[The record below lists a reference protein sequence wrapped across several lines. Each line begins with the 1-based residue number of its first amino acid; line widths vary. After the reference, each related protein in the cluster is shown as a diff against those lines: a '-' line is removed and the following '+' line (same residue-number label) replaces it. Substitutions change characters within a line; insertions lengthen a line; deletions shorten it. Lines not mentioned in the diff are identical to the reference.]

1 MHLLGLCRLRLAK
14 LRFITRQM
22 SGRSHCA
29 VLQQLVAATA
39 SEFPSAHPPDT
50 GKCGLFKTLAIAQP
64 APIIAQEQVLKSGI
78 PRRKE
83 YIEGSNPSLKKI
95 QTAEGLRWCP
105 VVKSV
110 KGHVRP
116 DLVLVNGFEA
126 RHPEGTYYIEW
137 RQNGSR
143 IRKAV
148 GKDATEADNQ
158 RRVKEAELNAV
169 NAGVPILA
177 QTDASRVQLAA
188 AIAEFLAETK

>member
-1 MHLLGLCRLRLAK
+1 MN
-14 LRFITRQM
+14 T
-22 SGRSHCA
+22 
-29 VLQQLVAATA
+29 
-39 SEFPSAHPPDT
+39 
-50 GKCGLFKTLAIAQP
+50 
-64 APIIAQEQVLKSGI
+64 KS
-78 PRRKE
+78 KV
-83 YIEGSNPSLKKI
+83 NLTKKI

-158 RRVKEAELNAV
+158 RMVKEAELNAV

-188 AIAEFLAETK
+188 AIAEFLEEIKLHKQSKTFSSSELSLRYFQ

>member
-1 MHLLGLCRLRLAK
+1 MNAKSTVHL
-14 LRFITRQM
+14 T
-22 SGRSHCA
+22 
-29 VLQQLVAATA
+29 
-39 SEFPSAHPPDT
+39 
-50 GKCGLFKTLAIAQP
+50 
-64 APIIAQEQVLKSGI
+64 
-78 PRRKE
+78 
-83 YIEGSNPSLKKI
+83 KKI

-137 RQNGSR
+137 RQNGQR

-158 RRVKEAELNAV
+158 RRVKEAEMKAV
-169 NAGVPILA
+169 KTGGTGLRR
-177 QTDASRVQLAA
+177 TDGSREQ
-188 AIAEFLAETK
+188 

>member
-1 MHLLGLCRLRLAK
+1 MN
-14 LRFITRQM
+14 T
-22 SGRSHCA
+22 
-29 VLQQLVAATA
+29 
-39 SEFPSAHPPDT
+39 
-50 GKCGLFKTLAIAQP
+50 
-64 APIIAQEQVLKSGI
+64 KS
-78 PRRKE
+78 KV
-83 YIEGSNPSLKKI
+83 NLTKKI

-137 RQNGSR
+137 RQNGQR

-158 RRVKEAELNAV
+158 RRVKEVELNAV

-188 AIAEFLAETK
+188 AIAEFLEETKEHKKPQPVAAYALALRYFQESCHETYVREVDRKDRLHFSTFLRDEKHQEPRR

>member
-1 MHLLGLCRLRLAK
+1 MNAKSTVHL
-14 LRFITRQM
+14 T
-22 SGRSHCA
+22 
-29 VLQQLVAATA
+29 
-39 SEFPSAHPPDT
+39 
-50 GKCGLFKTLAIAQP
+50 
-64 APIIAQEQVLKSGI
+64 
-78 PRRKE
+78 
-83 YIEGSNPSLKKI
+83 KKI

-116 DLVLVNGFEA
+116 DLVLVNGFAA

-169 NAGVPILA
+169 NAGGPIVE
-177 QTDASRVQLAA
+177 QPDASRGQLAHGM
-188 AIAEFLAETK
+188 EGF

>member
-1 MHLLGLCRLRLAK
+1 MNAKSTVHL
-14 LRFITRQM
+14 T
-22 SGRSHCA
+22 
-29 VLQQLVAATA
+29 
-39 SEFPSAHPPDT
+39 
-50 GKCGLFKTLAIAQP
+50 
-64 APIIAQEQVLKSGI
+64 
-78 PRRKE
+78 
-83 YIEGSNPSLKKI
+83 KKI

-137 RQNGSR
+137 RQNGQR

-158 RRVKEAELNAV
+158 RRGKESGMKTAKT
-169 NAGVPILA
+169 GGSGLA
-177 QTDASRVQLAA
+177 PTDARPQQVA
-188 AIAEFLAETK
+188 